1 MSSMTSELLG
11 IGEVARASGLT
22 VSALR
27 FYDREGVLTPAVVDP
42 VTGYR
47 RYAAAQVR
55 PARLVAGMRRI
66 GVPLADIAVAVD
78 HLMSGAGSDGRDGC
92 DGGVRGDVASVRGI
106 LADHVARL
114 EDGLEDA
121 RREVARLTTLL
132 DGSLAGPASGEWMVD
147 AGRLVAALAAVR
159 FAVGSDPEFPVLH
172 GVLLELDGPA
182 CRLVAT
188 DRFRMAVAE
197 LPVVRRVADRM
208 STTTTMVAPTA
219 WVDAV
224 LASEVTGDAR
234 IVLSPSMVGLF
245 VGAGRGALVAE
256 GRPVPGDYPDHRRLL
271 DHLPASH
278 LPDLGAGEGDASTL
292 AARVRAVTP
301 RHTGVDG
308 VALAVLGL
316 RDDRLTVDEGPGV
329 AVRREF
335 LLDALDALAA
345 AGEAPVLRLDGP
357 ITPLVIR
364 AGETWSVLMPARH
377 PETEA

>member
-1 MSSMTSELLG
+1 MTSELLG

-78 HLMSGAGSDGRDGC
+78 HLVGDARP
-92 DGGVRGDVASVRGI
+92 DGGGTGDVVSVRGI
-106 LADHVARL
+106 LAEHLARL

-121 RREVARLTTLL
+121 RREVGRLTTIL
-132 DGSLAGPASGEWMVD
+132 DAVVGGPERGAWVVD
-147 AGRLVAALAAVR
+147 APGLVDALATVR
-159 FAVGSDPEFPVLH
+159 FAVGADPEFAVLH
-172 GVLLELDGPA
+172 GVLLELDGPT

-188 DRFRMAVAE
+188 DRYRMAVAE
-197 LPVVRRVADRM
+197 LPVVAVVAVSAVR
-208 STTTTMVAPTA
+208 TTVVAPTA

-224 LASEVTGDAR
+224 LTSGASGDAR
-234 IVLSPSMVGLF
+234 ITVCDGTIRLSAGPDG
-245 VGAGRGALVAE
+245 GAVVAE
-256 GRPVPGDYPDHRRLL
+256 GRLVPGDYPDHRRVI
-271 DHLPASH
+271 DHLLATPS
-278 LPDLGAGEGDASTL
+278 PDLGPGEGDASTL
-292 AARVRAVTP
+292 AARVRAATP
-301 RHTGVDG
+301 RHTGADG
-308 VALAVLGL
+308 APVVVLGL
-316 RDDRLTVDEGPGV
+316 GDDGLTVDEGPGV

-335 LLDALDALAA
+335 LLQALDALDGSDP
-345 AGEAPVLRLDGP
+345 AGGSPVLRLDGP

-364 AGETWSVLMPARH
+364 AGGDAWSVLMPVRL
-377 PETEA
+377 PETEG

>member
-78 HLMSGAGSDGRDGC
+78 HLMSGAGSDGRDG
-92 DGGVRGDVASVRGI
+92 GVRGDVASVRGI

-121 RREVARLTTLL
+121 RREVARLTILL

-147 AGRLVAALAAVR
+147 AGRLLAALAAVR

-197 LPVVRRVADRM
+197 LPVGRRVADRM
-208 STTTTMVAPTA
+208 SPTTTMVAPTA

-234 IVLSPSMVGLF
+234 IVLSSSMIRLF

-271 DHLPASH
+271 EHLPASR

-292 AARVRAVTP
+292 AARVRAATP
-301 RHTGVDG
+301 LHTGVDG
-308 VALAVLGL
+308 AALAVLGL

-335 LLDALDALAA
+335 LLDALDALATA
-345 AGEAPVLRLDGP
+345 EEAPVLRLDGP

-364 AGETWSVLMPARH
+364 AGENWSVLMPARH